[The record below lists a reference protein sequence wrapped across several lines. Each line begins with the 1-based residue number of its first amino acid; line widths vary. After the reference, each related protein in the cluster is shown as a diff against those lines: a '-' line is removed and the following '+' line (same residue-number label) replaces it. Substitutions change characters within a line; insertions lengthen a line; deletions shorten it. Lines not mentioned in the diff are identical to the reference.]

1 MNGNRYTGWVIFPQ
15 RAIATIVLSAW
26 MVMAAH
32 ATAARPAGAI
42 VWKKGSS
49 GQGEKISARELLQF
63 TTKTSIPSYRNDER
77 LIKFTGT
84 GIFDLRIDPSTGET
98 TGIHIFKSTGHDEL
112 DASALKALINWRF
125 KPGLVRVVFPLTFAH
140 YKNPWPSS
148 PKGFLERDLQAIPR
162 L

>member
-32 ATAARPAGAI
+32 ATAARPPGAI

-63 TTKTSIPSYRNDER
+63 TTKTSIPSYREDDRINR
-77 LIKFTGT
+77 FTGT

-98 TGIHIFKSTGHDEL
+98 TGIRIFKSTGHDEL

>member
-1 MNGNRYTGWVIFPQ
+1 MIFPE
-15 RAIATIVLSAW
+15 RAIVTIVLSAW
-26 MVMAAH
+26 IVMAAQ
-32 ATAARPAGAI
+32 ATAARQPGAI

-98 TGIHIFKSTGHDEL
+98 TGIHIFRSTGHPEL
-112 DASALKALINWRF
+112 DISALKALINWRF
-125 KPGLVRVVFPLTFAH
+125 KPGSLVRAVFPLMFAH
-140 YKNPWPSS
+140 WHNDWPAS
-148 PKGFLERDLQAIPR
+148 PGSFLERAMQSRRPY
-162 L
+162 

>member
-1 MNGNRYTGWVIFPQ
+1 MNGNRYPGWVIFPQ

-32 ATAARPAGAI
+32 AAAARPPGAI
-42 VWKKGSS
+42 VWKKGS
-49 GQGEKISARELLQF
+49 GGEGEKISARELLQF
-63 TTKTSIPSYRNDER
+63 TTKTSIPSYRNDDR
-77 LIKFTGT
+77 LNKFTGT
-84 GIFDLRIDPSTGET
+84 GIFDLRLDPSTGET
-98 TGIHIFKSTGHDEL
+98 TGIRIFKSTGHDEL

-140 YKNPWPSS
+140 YENQWPRS
-148 PKGFLERDLQAIPR
+148 PQGFLQRDLQAIPR